1 MMVKSSSDHAVT
13 RSNSVQATNTILG
26 RTRPN
31 STPKLFHTRMV
42 GPQQWHLG
50 QVVRSDVEAV
60 YVVEIPPSSM
70 HHSWMRISAYMYC

>member
-50 QVVRSDVEAV
+50 QVVEAV

-70 HHSWMRISAYMYC
+70 RHSSMRISAYMYC

>member
-31 STPKLFHTRMV
+31 STLKLFHT

-60 YVVEIPPSSM
+60 YVVEIPTTSMRHSS
-70 HHSWMRISAYMYC
+70 MRISAYMYC

>member
-31 STPKLFHTRMV
+31 STPKLFHT

-60 YVVEIPPSSM
+60 YVVEIPTSSM
-70 HHSWMRISAYMYC
+70 RHSSMRISAYMYC

>member
-50 QVVRSDVEAV
+50 QAVRSDVEAV
-60 YVVEIPPSSM
+60 YVVEIPTSSM
-70 HHSWMRISAYMYC
+70 RHSSMRISAYMYC